1 MNAPDANSAIRK
13 SVTVDWA
20 PQEAFERFTRDMNDW
35 WPTATHSVG
44 KHESVQVVFET
55 RQGGRIFERT
65 AEGVESEWGKV
76 LEWEPPTRFVMS
88 WHPGRDADGAQRL
101 EVTFHPEGDGTRLE
115 IVHSGWEK
123 LGDKERIDA
132 AVAGYDEGWDMVLGL
147 YVA

>member
-1 MNAPDANSAIRK
+1 MWSRSGTTSSQPSSHLN
-13 SVTVDWA
+13 
-20 PQEAFERFTRDMNDW
+20 QERD
-35 WPTATHSVG
+35 G

-55 RQGGRIFERT
+55 HQGGRIFERRVD
-65 AEGVESEWGKV
+65 GVESEWGKV

-88 WHPGRDADGAQRL
+88 WHPGRDAEGAQRL
-101 EVTFHPEGDGTRLE
+101 EVNFHPEGDGIRLE

-132 AVAGYDEGWDMVLGL
+132 ALVGYDEGWDMVLGR

>member
-1 MNAPDANSAIRK
+1 MNAPDVNLAIRK
-13 SVTVDWA
+13 SVTVGWA
-20 PQEAFERFTRDMNDW
+20 PEEAFRRFTLDMNDW
-35 WPTATHSVG
+35 WPTETHSVG

-55 RQGGRIFERT
+55 HQGGRIFERT
-65 AEGVESEWGKV
+65 VDGVESEWGKV

-101 EVTFHPEGDGTRLE
+101 EVNFHPEGEGTRLE

-132 AVAGYDEGWDMVLGL
+132 ALVGYDEGWDMVLGR